1 MNNKSSSNVL
11 PFYRTVG
18 DNSSTNAVEM
28 STFTEPNDNSSENDS
43 GVAAITQS
51 NRNDNYNKANTW
63 IALAS
68 LGVAIMQFVQGFYF

>member
-1 MNNKSSSNVL
+1 MNHQSSDNVL

-18 DNSSTNAVEM
+18 DEMTYTNAIAM
-28 STFTEPNDNSSENDS
+28 NTITEPNYNNDS
-43 GVAAITQS
+43 GMAANTRP
-51 NRNDNYNKANTW
+51 NRNDIYNKANTW

>member
-18 DNSSTNAVEM
+18 DKSSINAIEM
-28 STFTEPNDNSSENDS
+28 STITEPNHNNNSRM
-43 GVAAITQS
+43 ATITQPS
-51 NRNDNYNKANTW
+51 RNDNYNKANTW